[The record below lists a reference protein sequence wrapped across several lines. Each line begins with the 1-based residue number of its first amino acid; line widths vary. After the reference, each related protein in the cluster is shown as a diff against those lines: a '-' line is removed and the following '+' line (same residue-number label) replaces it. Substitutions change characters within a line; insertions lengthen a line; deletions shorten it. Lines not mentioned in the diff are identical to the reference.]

1 MRSRWPRLALLA
13 LLALWFAGVGGAAA
27 QTDGG
32 LQALIELRVDA
43 GYDGY
48 FRELEWLP
56 VRVRVVNN
64 GPDVTG
70 RLVVRPETS
79 GEAITNTFSA
89 PVVLPQGAQQTIF
102 LYVTARTFAD
112 QVRVDLL
119 TEAGAVLGS
128 ASDQV
133 RAVRAGDRIAVAFTD
148 AAVGAVDL
156 SGAALG
162 GFTAYQADW
171 TTDELPSRAAALAG
185 IDLMLFSDVDTGA
198 LTADQRTALADWVR
212 AGGQLVVAGGAGW
225 QATAAGLAEL
235 LPLRPAATVTAGS
248 LAPLADW
255 LRLDPGPLTG
265 DNLIVATGAL
275 SEDAKTLVALED
287 GAPLLAR
294 RFAGNGV
301 VDYLAADPNNAPLRG
316 WAGLP
321 DLWYTLETSWGSLPG
336 WARGV
341 ENWAQAQQAV
351 SIIPG
356 VDPLPDILPLGL
368 FLLVYVVVVGP
379 VNYLILTRLN
389 RREWAWLTIPL
400 SIGIFS
406 LIAWV
411 VGSNLRGTEPILN
424 RLTVVQAWPDEE
436 RAASEG
442 LVGLLSPRRAQY
454 TLETGVGDTLRPV
467 PAAQTNSL
475 LVRGAQSS
483 VDIRQAAAF
492 AAVNFAVDSSFVAGF
507 DQVGRTASPAVGGSV
522 TLAYDPAIPGQMV
535 ARGAL
540 RNDTGQTLRG
550 PVVLARGTA
559 LQLADLSPGEVTP
572 FELVLTGEGSPAP
585 GPYLPSTIT
594 PYLTFRTARGQNR
607 SDQTAVDILGAERFV
622 QGAILSLATEA
633 DQRKL
638 RDQLFISALVDDS
651 FDSTGRG
658 DRLFVAG
665 WLDAPPLTT
674 ELPGQTGSERAATLV
689 FAELATTIQPP
700 SGVVTISADRFTWA
714 VRAYAGLS
722 EVTPVDL
729 NMQPGEQVE
738 FRFTPQPSAV
748 LSDVQ
753 QMVIVV
759 EGLNVAARRV
769 PVYLYDWPAAEWVSM
784 DIGRDGLVLDA
795 PAPYLGPQNAVQ
807 IRLVADEIGGFLR
820 IGSLG
825 VEQRGLF
832 RGA

>member
-1 MRSRWPRLALLA
+1 MRLGRLLLLA
-13 LLALWFAGVGGAAA
+13 LLGLFVAGASGAAA

-32 LQALIELRVDA
+32 LQALVELRVDA

-48 FRELEWLP
+48 FREFEWLP
-56 VRVRVVNN
+56 VRVRVVNH
-64 GPDVTG
+64 GPDVSG

-79 GEAITNTFSA
+79 GEAISNTFSA

-112 QVRVDLL
+112 LVRVDLL
-119 TEAGAVLGS
+119 TDAGAVLGS

-133 RAVRAGDRIAVAFTD
+133 RSVRAGDRIAVAFTD
-148 AAVGAVDL
+148 AAVGTVDL

-162 GFTAYQADW
+162 GFTVMQADW
-171 TTDELPSRAAALAG
+171 TTDELPPLAAALAG
-185 IDLMLFSDVDTGA
+185 IDLMLFSDVDSGV

-212 AGGQLVVAGGAGW
+212 AGGQLVAAGGAGW
-225 QATAAGLAEL
+225 QPTAAGLAEL
-235 LPLRPAATVTAGS
+235 LPLQPGAAVTVSS
-248 LAPLADW
+248 LAPLANW
-255 LRLDPGPLTG
+255 LRLDPAPLEG
-265 DNLIVATGAL
+265 ANLIVATGELTA
-275 SEDAKTLVALED
+275 DARTLVALDD
-287 GAPLLAR
+287 GTPLLVR
-294 RFAGNGV
+294 RFIGNGV
-301 VDYLAADPNNAPLRG
+301 VDYLAADPNNAPLRD
-316 WAGLP
+316 WPGLP

-368 FLLVYVVVVGP
+368 FLLIYVIVVGP

-400 SIGIFS
+400 SIGLFS
-406 LIAWV
+406 LVAWV

-424 RLTVVQAWPDEE
+424 RLTAVQTWPDEE
-436 RAASEG
+436 RAAAEG
-442 LVGLLSPRRAQY
+442 LLGLLSPRRAQY
-454 TLETGVGDTLRPV
+454 TLEVGANDTLRPV
-467 PAAQTNSL
+467 PETAQTSSL

-483 VDIRQAAAF
+483 VDIRQAATF

-507 DQVGRTASPAVGGSV
+507 DQTGPAASPAVGGSA
-522 TLAYDPAIPGQMV
+522 TLAYDPAIPGQMI

-540 RNDTGQTLRG
+540 RNDSDQTLRG
-550 PVVLARGTA
+550 PVVLARGAA
-559 LQLADLSPGEVTP
+559 LQLADLAPGAVAP

-607 SDQTAVDILGAERFV
+607 SDQTAVDMLGAERFA
-622 QGAILSLATEA
+622 QGAILSLASEA
-633 DQRKL
+633 DQQKL

-658 DRLFVAG
+658 DRLYVAG

-674 ELPGQTGSERAATLV
+674 ELPGQTQSERAATLV
-689 FAELATTIQPP
+689 FAELATAIEPP
-700 SGVVTISADRFTWA
+700 AGIVTISVDRFTWA

-729 NMQPGEQVE
+729 TMQPGEEVA
-738 FRFTPQPSAV
+738 FRFTPQPDAV
-748 LSDVQ
+748 LNEVH
-753 QMVIVV
+753 QMVVVV
-759 EGLNVAARRV
+759 EGVNVAARRV
-769 PVYLYDWPAAEWVSM
+769 PAYLYDWRAAEWVSV

-807 IRLVADEIGGFLR
+807 IRLVSDEIGGFLR

-825 VEQRGLF
+825 VEQRGVF